1 MKVADYIGEFLYAQG
16 VRHVF
21 EVSGGMI
28 AHILDAIHRQDK
40 IQLISVHHEQA
51 AAFCA
56 DAISRASG
64 VPGVALATS
73 GPGAINLLTGI
84 GSCYFDSTASVFIT
98 GQVNSKE
105 LKGDRAIRQLGFQE
119 ADIVSMA
126 RPITKKVF
134 AVKSAQ
140 EVKHVLEEAFR
151 IALSGRPGPVLI
163 DIPMDVQSMQ
173 IDAPLPVMK
182 IEPATMV
189 APDAAMI
196 ETLVQDLCAAKR
208 PLILAGGGIKSGQA
222 VGLFR
227 RLLHKLKIPTVTSL
241 MAVDVLAHNH
251 PLRAGMIGTYGNR
264 WANMALDRS
273 DLLLVIGSRLDIRQ
287 TGANIDSF
295 RGGRIIW
302 HVDTESGEINNR
314 VTGCKPIYAHVKTF
328 LESLLQLE
336 NQTWPQADQW
346 LEEIADL
353 KSKYPDTSELSEIQ
367 GINPNDFMHRLSKAS
382 FSASAFVTDT
392 GQHQMWACQSLE
404 LGENQK
410 LITSGGMGA
419 MGFGLPAAVGAAL
432 AAPGKAVVAIAGDGG
447 FQMNLQELQTVVRN
461 QLPIK
466 IVLLDNGCHGMV
478 RQFQESYY
486 DKRYQSSLWGYS
498 APDFR
503 ALAKAYGIES
513 CVISSSSEVE
523 SGLEQLWQNKNAP
536 FLLQVMI
543 DQSANVY
550 PKIAYGKP
558 FSEMEPLAKP
568 LPLSASGV
576 S

>member
-40 IQLISVHHEQA
+40 IKLISVHHEQA

-64 VPGVALATS
+64 IPGVALATS

-98 GQVNSKE
+98 GQVNSNE
-105 LKGDRAIRQLGFQE
+105 LKGERPIRQLGFQE

-126 RPITKKVF
+126 KPITKKVF

-140 EVKHVLEEAFR
+140 EVKSVLEEAFR

-189 APDAAMI
+189 APDASVI
-196 ETLVQDLCAAKR
+196 KTLIQDLCAAKR

-227 RLLHKLKIPTVTSL
+227 RLLHKFKIPTVTSL

-251 PLRAGMIGTYGNR
+251 PMRAGMIGTYGNR
-264 WANMALDRS
+264 WANMTLDRS

-314 VTGCKPIYAHVKTF
+314 VTGCKPIHAHVKTF

-336 NQTWPQADQW
+336 NQTWPLTDQW

-353 KSKYPDTSELSEIQ
+353 KSKYPDTSELSEIR

-503 ALAKAYGIES
+503 ALAKAYRIES

-523 SGLEQLWQNKNAP
+523 SGVEQLWQNKNAP

-550 PKIAYGKP
+550 PKMAYGKP
-558 FSEMEPLAKP
+558 ISEMEPLAKP
-568 LPLSASGV
+568 LPLSVSGV

>member
-40 IQLISVHHEQA
+40 IKLISVHHEQA

-98 GQVNSKE
+98 GQVNSNE
-105 LKGDRAIRQLGFQE
+105 LKGERPIRQLGFQE
-119 ADIVSMA
+119 ADIISMA
-126 RPITKKVF
+126 VPITKKAF

-151 IALSGRPGPVLI
+151 IAISGRPGPVLI

-208 PLILAGGGIKSGQA
+208 PLILAGGGIKSGHA
-222 VGLFR
+222 VQLFR

-287 TGANIDSF
+287 TGANVDSF
-295 RGGRIIW
+295 RCGRVIW
-302 HVDTESGEINNR
+302 HVDTESGEMNNR
-314 VTGCKPIYAHVKTF
+314 VTGCKPIHAHVKTF

-336 NQTWPQADQW
+336 NQAWPQTDQW
-346 LEEIADL
+346 MEEIADL
-353 KSKYPDTSELSEIQ
+353 KSKYPDTSELSEVP

-447 FQMNLQELQTVVRN
+447 FQMNIQELQTVVRN

-498 APDFR
+498 TPDFR

-523 SGLEQLWQNKNAP
+523 SGVEQLWQNKNAS

-543 DQSANVY
+543 YQSANVY
-550 PKIAYGKP
+550 PKMAFGKP
-558 FSEMEPLAKP
+558 ISEMEPLAKP
-568 LPLSASGV
+568 LPLSVSGV